1 MLMTEKELNC
11 HLLDLLD
18 LIDDIQEAA
27 ETDQAETVLRLLAK
41 KRKQINRKLYQKPPL
56 LSEE

>member
-1 MLMTEKELNC
+1 MTEKELNC